1 MTLEHGRY
9 EYSPIAARPVLKM
22 PRGARVAAWITPNVE
37 HFHWGKPAI
46 SLTPITASLKPD
58 VLNYAWRDY
67 GPRVGIWRMMEIL
80 DRHGFTATAALNS
93 EACTN
98 YPEIIKAGNELGW
111 EWMAHGETNSSL
123 LSGIPEDAERAIIQ
137 RAVET
142 ITRATGRKPRG
153 WLGPALTETANTL
166 DLLAETGIEYVADWC
181 NDELPY
187 LMKTRSKPVVAIPY
201 TLEIG
206 DIPLFLERGGNGEDF
221 YRMIVDQFDQ
231 LYAEGAR
238 RPRVLS
244 IALHPF
250 LIGHPF
256 RARHLD
262 RALAYI
268 KRKKGVWIAT
278 GGEIVD
284 WWRKAAQS

>member
-1 MTLEHGRY
+1 LEHGRY

-22 PRGARVAAWITPNVE
+22 PRGARVAVWITPNVE

-46 SLTPITASLKPD
+46 SLAPMTASLKPD

-80 DRHGFTATAALNS
+80 ERHGFAATAAVNS
-93 EACTN
+93 EACAN

-123 LSGIPEDAERAIIQ
+123 LSGIPEEAERAII
-137 RAVET
+137 RRVVET
-142 ITRATGRKPRG
+142 ITRATGHKPRG
-153 WLGPALTETANTL
+153 WLGPALTETVNTH
-166 DLLAETGIEYVADWC
+166 DLLAEAGIEYVADWC

-187 LMKTRSKPVVAIPY
+187 LMKTRSKPVVAVPY

-250 LIGHPF
+250 LAGHPF

-268 KRKKGVWIAT
+268 RRRKGVWIAT